1 MGHLMIDGVL
11 DSPIHEITWLGHRVD
26 GDRMSAPDPEIL
38 NSSLF
43 YMVRRVRTKLVV
55 SVRNKLGHPTA
66 LLDPR

>member
-1 MGHLMIDGVL
+1 MPHILC
-11 DSPIHEITWLGHRVD
+11 STKKEKNTPCWLGHRVD